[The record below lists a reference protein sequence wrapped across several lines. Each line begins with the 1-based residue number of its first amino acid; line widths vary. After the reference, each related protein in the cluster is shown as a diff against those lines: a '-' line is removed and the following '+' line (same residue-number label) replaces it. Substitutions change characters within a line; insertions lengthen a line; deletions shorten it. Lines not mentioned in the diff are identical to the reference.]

1 MRSQITQQVPA
12 GKIIGWYGASQ
23 VIGKSESALKM
34 QYARGKLPLN
44 PQKIGRLLF
53 FDLKELEAF
62 RDGLNEN
69 S

>member
-1 MRSQITQQVPA
+1 MNSQILRQVPA

-34 QYARGKLPLN
+34 QYVRGKLPLN

-53 FDLKELEAF
+53 FDLKELLSVRE
-62 RDGLNEN
+62 GLNDN